1 MSKIG
6 VIIILSIAIIIL
18 LTYLYFIK
26 KEIKNIA
33 KQLNEYNRGCTRK
46 KVDISL
52 FDRDIENLSRVIN
65 DHINISINAV
75 IKQKNM
81 ENELKRAIAN
91 ISHDIRTPLTSILGY
106 IQMSKRAGTSYEKQ
120 LECINTAER
129 KANNLKKIL
138 EKFFI
143 FSIVESPEYT
153 IEMEYINLNNIL
165 SELIASFYDE
175 FKSKGIDLNID
186 IKEENLIV
194 LGNKT
199 DIVRIIENLMTNL
212 IKYSKGNEHIE
223 LKKVDDKVMLI
234 ISNKVE
240 NLNEKDVKLLFNR
253 FYKQD
258 ISRNSSKSSGL
269 GLSITKTLIEKMKG
283 DIDAYIIKDQIYI
296 TCSWKIAYTK

>member
-6 VIIILSIAIIIL
+6 VIIILSISVIIL

-33 KQLNEYNRGCTRK
+33 KQLNEYNRGYTRK
-46 KVDISL
+46 KIDISL
-52 FDRDIENLSRVIN
+52 FDSDIENLAKVIN
-65 DHINISINAV
+65 NHINININTT
-75 IKQKNM
+75 IKQKNT
-81 ENELKRAIAN
+81 EDELKRAIAN

-106 IQMSKRAGTSYEKQ
+106 IQMSKREGTSHEKQ
-120 LECINTAER
+120 LECINIAES
-129 KANNLKKIL
+129 KANTLKKIL

-143 FSIVESPEYT
+143 FSIVESPEYI
-153 IEMEYINLNNIL
+153 IELEYINLNDIL
-165 SELIASFYDE
+165 YELIASFYDE
-175 FKSKGIDLNID
+175 FKNKGMDLNID

-199 DIVRIIENLMTNL
+199 DIVRIIENLITNL
-212 IKYSKGNEHIE
+212 IKYSKGNEQIK
-223 LKKVDDKVMLI
+223 LKKIDGKGMLI

-240 NLNEKDVKLLFNR
+240 NLSEEDVKLLFNR

-269 GLSITKTLIEKMKG
+269 GLSIAKTLIEKMKG
-283 DIDAYIIKDQIYI
+283 DIDAYLIDDQIYI
-296 TCSWKIAYTK
+296 ICSWKIADSK

>member
-6 VIIILSIAIIIL
+6 VIIILSISVIIL

-33 KQLNEYNRGCTRK
+33 KQLNEYNRGYTRK
-46 KVDISL
+46 KIDISL
-52 FDRDIENLSRVIN
+52 FDRDIENLVSVIN

-75 IKQKNM
+75 IKQKNT
-81 ENELKRAIAN
+81 EDELKMAIAN

-106 IQMSKRAGTSYEKQ
+106 IQMSKIKGTSHEKQ
-120 LECINTAER
+120 LECINIAES
-129 KANNLKKIL
+129 KANTLRKIL

-143 FSIVESPEYT
+143 FSIVESPEY
-153 IEMEYINLNNIL
+153 IVELKYINLNDIL
-165 SELIASFYDE
+165 YQLIASFYDE
-175 FKSKGIDLNID
+175 FKNKGIDLNID

-212 IKYSKGNEHIE
+212 IKYSKGNEQIE
-223 LKKVDDKVMLI
+223 LKKLDGKGMLI
-234 ISNKVE
+234 ISNKIE
-240 NLNEKDVKLLFNR
+240 NLSEEDVKLLFNR
-253 FYKQD
+253 FYRQD

-269 GLSITKTLIEKMKG
+269 GLSIAKTLIEKMKG
-283 DIDAYIIKDQIYI
+283 DIDVYLIDDQIYI
-296 TCSWKIAYTK
+296 ICSWKIADSK